1 MLELISLGK
10 VEIRLN
16 GIVQRRRVDERRIL
30 LLIYLAEVGQL
41 QSRQSLATLLWPNVE
56 LELANTSLRT
66 YLKRLR
72 LQVMFTNV
80 SYQRALIPQNK
91 HTIL

>member
-16 GIVQRRRVDERRIL
+16 GIVQRRRVDERRYL

-66 YLKRLR
+66 LLKRLR

>member
-1 MLELISLGK
+1 M
-10 VEIRLN
+10 
-16 GIVQRRRVDERRIL
+16 QRRRVDARRIL

-66 YLKRLR
+66 LLKRLR